1 MQIFNRAKK
10 YLILITIL
18 IAVFAISYVSCAAQT
33 IELPDPL
40 HGQADNIPLLVG
52 SIINYVLGILGVL
65 ALVMFI
71 CGGLIWMTSEG
82 APDKIKKGKD
92 TLIWAILGL
101 ALIFF
106 SYALLDFILGA
117 LQQPSS

>member
-1 MQIFNRAKK
+1 MKK
-10 YLILITIL
+10 YFVLIVILISI
-18 IAVFAISYVSCAAQT
+18 FAISYVSYAT
-33 IELPDPL
+33 NTVELPNPL
-40 HGQADNIPLLVG
+40 EGKDDIPTLVG
-52 SIINYVLGILGVL
+52 NIINYVLGILGVL

-71 CGGLIWMTSEG
+71 YGGLIWMTSEG

-92 TLIWAILGL
+92 TLVWAILGL

-117 LQQPSS
+117 LQQ

>member
-1 MQIFNRAKK
+1 MKK
-10 YLILITIL
+10 KIILISFLTLILISL
-18 IAVFAISYVSCAAQT
+18 FFVNVAQAT
-33 IELPDPL
+33 TVPLPNPL
-40 HGQADNIPLLVG
+40 EGHDDIPVLVG

-71 CGGLIWMTSEG
+71 YGGLIWMTSEG

-117 LQQPSS
+117 LQQ

>member
-1 MQIFNRAKK
+1 MKK

-18 IAVFAISYVSCAAQT
+18 IAVFAISYISHATPVV
-33 IELPDPL
+33 ELPNPL
-40 HGQADNIPLLVG
+40 EHAGATIPLLVG
-52 SIINYVLGILGVL
+52 NIINYVLGILGVL

-71 CGGLIWMTSEG
+71 YGGLTWMTSEG
-82 APDKIKKGKD
+82 VPAKINKGKD

-106 SYALLDFILGA
+106 SYALLNFILGA
-117 LQQPSS
+117 LQQ

>member
-18 IAVFAISYVSCAAQT
+18 IAVFAISYVSCSAQ
-33 IELPDPL
+33 IVELPDPL

-52 SIINYVLGILGVL
+52 NIINYVLGILGVL

-71 CGGLIWMTSEG
+71 YGGLTWMTSEG
-82 APDKIKKGKD
+82 VPAKINKGRD

-106 SYALLDFILGA
+106 SYALLNFILGA
-117 LQQPSS
+117 LQQ

>member
-1 MQIFNRAKK
+1 MKKK
-10 YLILITIL
+10 YFILITIL
-18 IAVFAISYVSCAAQT
+18 ITVFAISYVSCAADT
-33 IELPDPL
+33 VPLPNPL
-40 HGQADNIPLLVG
+40 EGHDDIPILVG
-52 SIINYVLGILGVL
+52 KIIQYVLGILGIL

-71 CGGLIWMTSEG
+71 YGGLTWMTSGG
-82 APDKIKKGKD
+82 ATEKIKKGKD
-92 TLIWAILGL
+92 TLVWAILGL

>member
-1 MQIFNRAKK
+1 MKKK

-18 IAVFAISYVSCAAQT
+18 IAIFAITYVSCFAET
-33 IELPDPL
+33 VSLPDPL
-40 HGQADNIPLLVG
+40 HHQGENIPLLVG

-71 CGGLIWMTSEG
+71 YGGLIWMTSGG
-82 APDKIKKGKD
+82 APDQIKKGRN
-92 TLIWAILGL
+92 TLVWAILGL

-106 SYALLDFILGA
+106 SYALLNFILTA
-117 LQQPSS
+117 LQQS